1 MEIPQGST
9 MENSGKQNPK
19 MGFKSPPEHHSS
31 LMDSALRSITVDLG
45 NRAYEVV
52 VGKSLLRQ
60 AGPALHNL
68 GFAGHVVIVTDAN
81 VSRLYGESLSSSL
94 VQAGFSCSQEI
105 IPNGETSKSF
115 LVAERLCEALARNR
129 VARSGVI
136 VALGGGVV
144 GDLAGFVAS
153 IYARGIPYIQVA
165 TTVMAQVDSSV
176 GGKTAINLEAGK
188 NLVGSFH
195 QPALVLADIGT
206 LETLPERVKNEGFA
220 EVIKYGVIAQPD
232 LLDSLTQPGL
242 SDLGSLIAD
251 CVSIKARIV
260 AKDEREESGERALL
274 NFGHTIGHG
283 IEAVAGYGTML
294 HGEAISLGMRA
305 ALWLSTKKAGFPKN
319 DYLRIVALLEKF
331 GLPTVLPD
339 HFPTETIIQKVFA
352 DKKFVRGEIRFVL
365 ASGLGA
371 AFVSNE
377 ITRSDLATAVGV
389 LRESRV

>member
-1 MEIPQGST
+1 LRGVCR
-9 MENSGKQNPK
+9 KAW
-19 MGFKSPPEHHSS
+19 GFKSPPEHHPS

-45 NRAYEVV
+45 TRTYEVV
-52 VGKSLLRQ
+52 VGKGLLQQ
-60 AGPALHNL
+60 AGTAIRNL
-68 GFAGHVVIVTDAN
+68 GFAGHVVIVTDPT
-81 VSRLYGESLSSSL
+81 VSRLYSAMLRSSL
-94 VQAGFSCSQEI
+94 LQAGFSCSEEI
-105 IPNGETSKSF
+105 IGSGETSKSF
-115 LVAERLCEALARNR
+115 SVAEKLCEALARDR
-129 VARSGVI
+129 VDRSGII

-153 IYARGIPYIQVA
+153 IYARGIPYVQVA
-165 TTVMAQVDSSV
+165 TTVMAQVDSAV

-206 LETLPERVKNEGFA
+206 LETLPERVKHEGFA

-232 LLDSLTQPGL
+232 LLDILSQPTL

-260 AKDEREESGERALL
+260 AKDEREVSGERALL
-274 NFGHTIGHG
+274 NLGHTIGHG
-283 IEAVAGYGTML
+283 IEAVAGYGTLL

-305 ALWLSTKKAGFPKN
+305 ALWLSMEKAGFPKN
-319 DYLRIVALLEKF
+319 DYARVVSLLAKF
-331 GLPTVLPD
+331 GLPTALPD

-365 ASGLGA
+365 ASSLGA
-371 AFVSNE
+371 AFVSDE
-377 ITRSDLATAVGV
+377 ITRSDLATAVDV

>member
-1 MEIPQGST
+1 
-9 MENSGKQNPK
+9 
-19 MGFKSPPEHHSS
+19 
-31 LMDSALRSITVDLG
+31 MDSALRSIRVDLG
-45 NRAYEVV
+45 TRTYEVV
-52 VGKSLLRQ
+52 VGKGLLRQ
-60 AGPALHNL
+60 AGTAIRNL
-68 GFAGHVVIVTDAN
+68 GFAGHVVIVTDPN
-81 VSRLYGESLSSSL
+81 VSRLYSATLRASLL
-94 VQAGFSCSQEI
+94 QAGFSCSEEI
-105 IPNGETSKSF
+105 IASGETSKSF
-115 LVAERLCEALARNR
+115 SVAEKLCEALARDR
-129 VARSGVI
+129 VDRSGVI

-153 IYARGIPYIQVA
+153 IYARGIPYVQVA
-165 TTVMAQVDSSV
+165 TTVMAQVDSAV
-176 GGKTAINLEAGK
+176 GGKTAINLGAGK

-220 EVIKYGVIAQPD
+220 EVIKYGVIEQPD
-232 LLDSLTQPGL
+232 LLNILAQPSL

-260 AKDEREESGERALL
+260 AKDEREVSGERALL
-274 NFGHTIGHG
+274 NLGHTIGHG

-305 ALWLSTKKAGFPKN
+305 ALWLSTEKAGFPKN
-319 DYLRIVALLEKF
+319 DYARVVSLLAKF

-339 HFPTETIIQKVFA
+339 HFPTETIIQKVLA

-365 ASGLGA
+365 ASSLGA
-371 AFVSNE
+371 AFVSDE